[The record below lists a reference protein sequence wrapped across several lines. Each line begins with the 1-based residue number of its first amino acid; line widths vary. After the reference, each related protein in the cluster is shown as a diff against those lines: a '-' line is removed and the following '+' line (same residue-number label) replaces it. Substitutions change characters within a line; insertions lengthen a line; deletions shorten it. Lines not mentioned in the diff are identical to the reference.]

1 MAESGGKIMTD
12 SGKKYMGNACRWWLL
27 GLIGMP
33 IIAAVIICLLV
44 PTASQLKYSG
54 GKFYTYQ
61 ARSEYDWIFGVIFYI
76 AAGLVILSL
85 ISEIITRQSILKK
98 IARFALSVLLC
109 CGVVTAIFFGFIIT
123 AGDGLFE
130 DWNDPYNAEEYD
142 LDGRLIVLCD
152 VPHGMHHSYPA
163 LYEIV
168 GDDAYFLGSGDVID
182 GRRCDEFHV
191 EQNDGC
197 YVVTYTETINGVNK
211 EKQFTAKLR
220 GSSK

>member
-12 SGKKYMGNACRWWLL
+12 GGKKYIGNACRWGLL

-33 IIAAVIICLLV
+33 IIAALIIRALV
-44 PTASQLKYSG
+44 PDTTQLKYSD
-54 GKFYTYQ
+54 GKFYTWQ
-61 ARSEYDWIFGVIFYI
+61 ARGEYFWIFGVIFCI

-85 ISEIITRQSILKK
+85 ISEIIARKGVLKT
-98 IARFALSVLLC
+98 IGRFALSLLLGF
-109 CGVVTAIFFGFIIT
+109 GVIIT
-123 AGDGLFE
+123 IFIGGVMTTGLFE

-142 LDGRLIVLCD
+142 LDGRLIILCD

>member
-1 MAESGGKIMTD
+1 MTNG
-12 SGKKYMGNACRWWLL
+12 GKKYIGNVCRWGLF

-44 PTASQLKYSG
+44 PTASQLKYSD

-76 AAGLVILSL
+76 AAVLVILSL
-85 ISEIITRQSILKK
+85 ISEIITRQSILKT
-98 IARFALSVLLC
+98 IARFALSVLLG

-130 DWNDPYNAEEYD
+130 GWNDPYNAEEYD

-168 GDDAYFLGSGDVID
+168 GDNAYFLGKGDIFD

-191 EQNDGC
+191 EQNDSC
-197 YVVTYTETINGVNK
+197 YVVSYTETINGVNI
-211 EKQFTAKLR
+211 EKQFIAKLR
-220 GSSK
+220 GDQND